1 MLRNKKGFT
10 LMEILVV
17 VTIIAILAA
26 IAVPSYLYAVDKGRQ
41 DACAT
46 NIRILLTQVERYELT
61 TGQKVTL
68 SGDEDLVAFLLAE
81 DYLTGEPPQCPYN
94 IEDNPTYK
102 YVLTYV
108 DGKATITCTHP
119 NKDGK

>member
-46 NIRILLTQVERYELT
+46 NIRILHTQVERYELT
-61 TGQKVTL
+61 TGTKVPE
-68 SGDEDLVAFLLAE
+68 DKDLVAFLLAE

-94 IEDNPTYK
+94 IEDDPTYK

-108 DGKATITCTHP
+108 DGKATITCTHTT
-119 NKDGK
+119 KDGK

>member
-46 NIRILLTQVERYELT
+46 NIRILHTQVERYELT
-61 TGQKVTL
+61 TGTKVPV
-68 SGDEDLVAFLLAE
+68 DEDLVGFLIE
-81 DYLTGEPPQCPYN
+81 EGYLTGEPPQCPYN
-94 IEDNPTYK
+94 IQDGPTYK

-108 DGKATITCTHP
+108 DGKATIPCTHP